1 MPNLK
6 VSIVTPSFN
15 QAKFLPATLR
25 SVREQTYPGI
35 EHIVVDGGSTD
46 GSAGILRAAP
56 GIRWISERDSGQVD
70 AINKGFAMAKGD
82 VLAWLNSD
90 DTMRPD
96 AVQIAVDALESTG
109 ADLVYGDVR
118 IIDQDGTHERM
129 FYGMPF
135 DYHALLYGIDYIG
148 QQSVFFRRTLLD
160 KAGPLRTEFDNAFDY
175 ELWLRMARHG
185 RLVYVPQ
192 LRGQIRRHAEAKSI
206 AAAQRTWSE
215 TDTIRREY
223 WRTGGLPSFLEWQP
237 FAGMV
242 NWYYRFKRIRRIREA
257 SRTSAS
263 THLIR
268 SGAIGQR
275 QEPSPQ
281 PSPLHDKGEGDF
293 LSPSGERIEVRG
305 RSLDEP
311 GRDISQQPRLLVFGY
326 LPPPIYGPAIT
337 YQALLRSSF
346 PERFDVSFVNLNV
359 VRDYR
364 ELEVFHWRKLGA
376 LARQLGLELWHL
388 AGQRFDF
395 VFYPVSL
402 NRNAFLKD
410 AMFLAIAR
418 AFRVPI
424 VLYGHG
430 NHLPEFR
437 DKSPRWLQGMIDR
450 AVRGAVAATV
460 PGKNL
465 RFNFLKHLREDQVF
479 AVTNGIEVPTP
490 LPTAP
495 KEPGRF
501 TVLYLGNLVREKGVF
516 VILDAIPLVRARC
529 PEAYFVFAGAWWS
542 EKDGAEAGRLVRDR
556 DLSSC
561 TEFTGMVTGDRKWAI
576 VSQGDVLV
584 FPTYYHPETLG
595 QVLLEAM
602 GAGLPVITTRR
613 AAIPEIVEDGVNGL
627 FVAEQDPADL
637 AEKILTLAGDPA
649 LRARMGEA
657 NRRKY
662 AASYTVE
669 SYGQR
674 MTAVFEELLARR
686 KRDNR

>member
-1 MPNLK
+1 MPSLK

-15 QAKFLPATLR
+15 QAKFLAETLR

-46 GSAGILRAAP
+46 GSVDILRAAP
-56 GIRWISERDSGQVD
+56 GIRWISERDGGQVD

-82 VLAWLNSD
+82 ILGWLNSD
-90 DTMRPD
+90 DTISPD
-96 AVQIAVDALESTG
+96 AVRIAVDALERSG

-129 FYGMPF
+129 FYGIPF
-135 DYHALLYGIDYIG
+135 DYRALLYGIDYIG
-148 QQSVFFRRTLLD
+148 QQSVFFRRALLD

-192 LRGQIRRHAEAKSI
+192 LRGQIRRHADAKSV
-206 AAAQRTWSE
+206 AAAERTWSE
-215 TDTIRREY
+215 TDTVRREY

-242 NWYYRFKRIRRIREA
+242 NWYYRFKRIWRIREA
-257 SRTSAS
+257 SRTS
-263 THLIR
+263 H
-268 SGAIGQR
+268 
-275 QEPSPQ
+275 
-281 PSPLHDKGEGDF
+281 
-293 LSPSGERIEVRG
+293 
-305 RSLDEP
+305 
-311 GRDISQQPRLLVFGY
+311 QPRLLVFGY

-364 ELEVFHWRKLGA
+364 ELEVFHWRKLA
-376 LARQLGLELWHL
+376 LLGRQIGLELWHL
-388 AGQRFDF
+388 ATQRFDF
-395 VFYPVSL
+395 VFYPISL

-410 AMFLAIAR
+410 VLFLATAR
-418 AFRVPI
+418 TFRVPI

-437 DKSPRWLQGMIDR
+437 EKSPRWLQRLIDW
-450 AVRGAVAATV
+450 AIHGAVAATV

-465 RFNFLKHLREDQVF
+465 RFNFLNHLREDQVF
-479 AVTNGIEVPTP
+479 AVTNGIEVPTL
-490 LPTAP
+490 LPVAA

-501 TVLYLGNLVREKGVF
+501 TILYLGNLVREKGVF

-529 PEAYFVFAGAWWS
+529 PEAHFVFAGAWWS
-542 EKDGAEAGRLVRDR
+542 EKDGAEAERYVRDR
-556 DLSSC
+556 NLTSC
-561 TEFTGMVTGDRKWAI
+561 TEFTGMVTGDRKWKI

-584 FPTYYHPETLG
+584 FPTYYRPETLG

-627 FVAEQDPADL
+627 FVAEQEPDDL
-637 AEKILTLAGDPA
+637 AEKILTLAKDPA
-649 LRARMGEA
+649 LRKRMGEA
-657 NRRKY
+657 NRQKY

-669 SYGQR
+669 CYGQR
-674 MTAVFEELLARR
+674 MAAVFDELLARQ
-686 KRDNR
+686 KRDTRPL